1 MAASLSR
8 PDPSSPASVAEA
20 GFSTTRR
27 GFSQDEVRA
36 FLTSVAAEL
45 GRLQERE
52 RQLDAQLRAAQTEV
66 PAAPEL
72 DEEAVAALLGE
83 ETLRVLQTAR
93 ESASQIKIRAEEQAA
108 KILHEANDEAN
119 RLRQEAEVEA
129 ARKRHDASSD
139 AEAEVA
145 LAKQQGREMVNE
157 ARAYRER
164 VLADLE
170 RRTKLARQQI
180 EDLVHG
186 RDRLLQVFE
195 RARLV
200 AVDVTSELQ
209 SVDGPA
215 EFVNFSPTTG
225 PLPLM
230 VPASEMGRP
239 ATDAAPGVY
248 DAADDADVDA
258 EIAGETAG
266 EVAGA
271 TVADIDDELDAVSGP
286 DDTDTVP
293 DVSDDHDDDTVAD
306 GGSIEDPTSA
316 DADEPATPTRD
327 ANVVS
332 LFRDRADG
340 PSADRTDT
348 DDGAEAADDTAGD
361 DDDHEAADRPDVG
374 GIFERLRSEAP
385 TVDEET
391 TDTGSDTG
399 ADDQSDDGAVD
410 DDPDAPTPFS
420 RRDEALVP
428 LIVSGARKLK
438 RVLADEQNGVLDLLR
453 QKQPVTRLDD
463 LIADLDEHA
472 ETYAGALGDEL
483 LDAAIAGAA
492 EVGKRDSKTLRTTIT
507 KGGALDRAHA
517 VVRDDLVVPLRSR
530 LERAI
535 ADGGG
540 DNDEITKRVRA
551 VYREWKTQHI
561 DDQLD
566 DAFRFAHG
574 GGLAAG
580 VKPGTAMTWM
590 IDPSEPTCPDC
601 EDNSL
606 AGEVPAGDEYPTGH
620 VSAPAHAGCRCI
632 TVPTGQ

>member
-20 GFSTTRR
+20 GFTTSRR

-52 RQLDAQLRAAQTEV
+52 RQLEAQLLTAEAEV
-66 PAAPEL
+66 MPAPEL
-72 DEEAVAALLGE
+72 DEETVAAILGE

-93 ESASQIKIRAEEQAA
+93 ESASQIKIRAEEAA
-108 KILHEANDEAN
+108 ARIINDANDEAN

-129 ARKRHDASSD
+129 ARKRHDAASD

-180 EDLVHG
+180 EELVNG

-209 SVDGPA
+209 SIDGP
-215 EFVNFSPTTG
+215 EELVNFSPTTG

-230 VPASEMGRP
+230 VPAGELDRPESEP
-239 ATDAAPGVY
+239 TDESASTADDLVSDLVPDLNPEETATAEDEEADVAVEHTDADAPEAEEPEPV
-248 DAADDADVDA
+248 ADVD
-258 EIAGETAG
+258 
-266 EVAGA
+266 
-271 TVADIDDELDAVSGP
+271 DPDDEALAEPDA
-286 DDTDTVP
+286 
-293 DVSDDHDDDTVAD
+293 
-306 GGSIEDPTSA
+306 
-316 DADEPATPTRD
+316 ATPKRD

-332 LFRDRADG
+332 LFGDRVAQ
-340 PSADRTDT
+340 
-348 DDGAEAADDTAGD
+348 DDGADAPDADK
-361 DDDHEAADRPDVG
+361 PDVN
-374 GIFERLRSEAP
+374 GIFERLRSDADEAIDGE
-385 TVDEET
+385 TAAADASGEDGAEDDAVEGDEAE
-391 TDTGSDTG
+391 TDT
-399 ADDQSDDGAVD
+399 ADDDVT
-410 DDPDAPTPFS
+410 PTPFL

-428 LIVSGARKLK
+428 LIVGGARKLK

-453 QKQPVTRLDD
+453 QKKPVTGIDD
-463 LIADLDEHA
+463 LIADLDGHA
-472 ETYAGALGDEL
+472 QGYVDALADDL
-483 LDAAIAGAA
+483 MDAAVAGAA
-492 EVGKRDSKTLRTTIT
+492 EVGRNDTKTLRTTLRRA
-507 KGGALDRAHA
+507 GALGRAHA
-517 VVRDDLVVPLRSR
+517 IVRDDLVVPLRSR
-530 LERAI
+530 LERAV
-535 ADGGG
+535 ADGAG
-540 DNDEITKRVRA
+540 DNDDITKRVRA

-566 DAFRFAHG
+566 DAFRYAHG
-574 GGLAAG
+574 GGLAAV
-580 VKPGTAMTWM
+580 VKPGTPLTWS
-590 IDPSEPTCPDC
+590 IDPAEATCPDC

-606 AGEVPAGDEYPTGH
+606 AGAVPAGDEFPTGH
-620 VSAPAHAGCRCI
+620 VSAPAHPGCRCL
-632 TVPTGQ
+632 TVPDGQ